1 MRGVEPG
8 ICTICPPF
16 HKYCGQEVDILPRT
30 TKCRRVCIAP
40 DNRVFTPK
48 RPCGKPVTLRLEE
61 LESLRLCDLEGLEQ
75 DSAAQRMEVSRGT
88 FQRILYRARQKVAG
102 ALCEGCPIVIEGG
115 KYQLASSG
123 QGCPHSCSRC
133 YPNELQIGKE
143 LKSNE

>member
-61 LESLRLCDLEGLEQ
+61 LGFTA
-75 DSAAQRMEVSRGT
+75 AAQVTCILKGRRGHMSAYQIQGTVIALRPQNAREVLVRVLNPG
-88 FQRILYRARQKVAG
+88 
-102 ALCEGCPIVIEGG
+102 
-115 KYQLASSG
+115 
-123 QGCPHSCSRC
+123 
-133 YPNELQIGKE
+133 
-143 LKSNE
+143 

>member
-1 MRGVEPG
+1 
-8 ICTICPPF
+8 
-16 HKYCGQEVDILPRT
+16 
-30 TKCRRVCIAP
+30 
-40 DNRVFTPK
+40 
-48 RPCGKPVTLRLEE
+48 
-61 LESLRLCDLEGLEQ
+61 
-75 DSAAQRMEVSRGT
+75 MEVSRGT

-115 KYQLASSG
+115 NYQLASSG